1 MGDKNDNSDNGIHSA
16 SIGGIWLSVVMGFGG
31 VNFSEG
37 VLKIEPVLPDGIEE
51 YSFPVEYMGTRIL
64 ITVNKDGA
72 DVVKMSGKS
81 MELFINNTKKKL
93 L

>member
-1 MGDKNDNSDNGIHSA
+1 
-16 SIGGIWLSVVMGFGG
+16 
-31 VNFSEG
+31 
-37 VLKIEPVLPDGIEE
+37 
-51 YSFPVEYMGTRIL
+51 MGTRIL